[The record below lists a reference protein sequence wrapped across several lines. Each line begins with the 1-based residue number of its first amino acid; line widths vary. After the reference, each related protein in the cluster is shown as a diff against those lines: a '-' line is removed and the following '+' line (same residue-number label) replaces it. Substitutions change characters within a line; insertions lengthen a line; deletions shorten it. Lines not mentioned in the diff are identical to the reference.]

1 MKTAPVKTD
10 RDNGSFSIISLT
22 EYQEALSEGN
32 LENKLVIL
40 TLELT
45 FAHEALILSP
55 TQIRDFFRDISL
67 DN

>member
-1 MKTAPVKTD
+1 MVALA
-10 RDNGSFSIISLT
+10 SL
-22 EYQEALSEGN
+22 ALQSAKKLFQKGN
-32 LENKLVIL
+32 LENNRVIL

-55 TQIRDFFRDISL
+55 TQIRDFFRDFSL